1 MKKWRVYSIIVVL
14 TIALMGL
21 VYVQSIYIKRGL
33 IIQSQI
39 FDQYVSEA
47 LMRVAMR
54 VEEEEAYKLLKKPNF
69 DNIYNQAQSINGNC
83 GLSLQYQNG
92 NIILDV
98 TTDDEI
104 ITFIGT
110 SLIEIDSL
118 VEYADLGEEIE
129 NELHIGLMDGYNDM
143 IEEMTM
149 EFLYGGNEK
158 PSFDS
163 TKIHN
168 YLQYELDRITINT
181 PFNFALIDGYTFRKI
196 FSTFE
201 KINTSVHKKAY
212 KAPVHSGFFSDE
224 HAILLLDFPKKR
236 SFLLKSNSKL
246 LTFSFI
252 FILLIAASFGAS
264 ILIIFRQKKLSELK
278 TDFINNMTHELK
290 TPVATISL
298 ATEMLSKDKVRADGD
313 KVANYNNIISDEN
326 KRLGAHIEKVLQI
339 AQLDREE
346 LKLSK
351 ENFDLEEVLKDLLV
365 KFELRLESVNATVVQ
380 NFNASNATIK
390 ADKNHII
397 NVFSNLLDNAIKY
410 KKDGDLALEI
420 STKNSKNNLVIA
432 ITDDGIGMNKADQK
446 KIFTKFYRVP
456 TGNIHNV
463 KGFGLG
469 LSYVKT
475 IIESHKG
482 EIEVNSEPNKFT
494 TFTVTLPLTNKISI

>member
-1 MKKWRVYSIIVVL
+1 
-14 TIALMGL
+14 MGL

-33 IIQSQI
+33 VIQSQI
-39 FDQYVSEA
+39 FDQYVSDA
-47 LMRVAMR
+47 LMRVALKI
-54 VEEEEAYKLLKKPNF
+54 EDEEAYKLLKKPNL
-69 DNIYNQAQSINGNC
+69 DNIYNQAQKINGNC
-83 GLSLQYQNG
+83 GLSLHYQNG

-98 TTDDEI
+98 KTKGEI
-104 ITFIGT
+104 ITFVGT
-110 SLIEIDSL
+110 TLNEIDSL
-118 VEYADLGEEIE
+118 VDFADLGEEIE
-129 NELHIGLMDGYNDM
+129 NELHVGLISGYNEM
-143 IEEMTM
+143 IEDMTM
-149 EFLYGGNEK
+149 EFLYGSNVK

-163 TKIHN
+163 TKIYN
-168 YLQYELDRITINT
+168 YIQYELDRITINT
-181 PFNFALIDGYTFRKI
+181 PFDFALIDGYTFRKI
-196 FSTFE
+196 FSTFD
-201 KINTSVHKKAY
+201 KINSSVHKNAY

-224 HAILLLDFPKKR
+224 HAILLLDFPKKK

-298 ATEMLSKDKVRADGD
+298 ATEMLSKDKVRADEA

-326 KRLGAHIEKVLQI
+326 KRLGTHIEKVLQI
-339 AQLDREE
+339 AQLDKEE
-346 LKLSK
+346 LKLKK
-351 ENFDLEEVLKDLLV
+351 ETFDLNQTLQELLY
-365 KFELRLESVNATVVQ
+365 KFQLRFDSVNATVVQ
-380 NFNASNATIK
+380 DFNAERANIR
-390 ADKNHII
+390 ADKNHIV

-410 KKDGDLALEI
+410 KKDDALELKI
-420 STKNSKNNLVIA
+420 STKNVKNTIQIS
-432 ITDDGIGMNKADQK
+432 ITDNGIGMSKTDQK

-482 EIEVNSEPNKFT
+482 EIEVDSESNKYT
-494 TFTVTLPLTNKISI
+494 TFTVTLPLTNK